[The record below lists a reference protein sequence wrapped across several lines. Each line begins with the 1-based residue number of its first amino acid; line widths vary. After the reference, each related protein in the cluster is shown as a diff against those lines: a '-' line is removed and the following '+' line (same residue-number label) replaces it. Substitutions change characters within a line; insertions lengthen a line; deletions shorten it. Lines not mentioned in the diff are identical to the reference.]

1 MKNPNGIYKFLL
13 ILILALLVGSYWYL
27 LSDNKRLSDKVDTL
41 SDGLDQNIMDVS
53 TASDVAITSQGDI
66 IILKKRVDKL
76 KSILYNADSKI
87 ERLQDK
93 IECQQSQ
100 IVILRKEFK

>member
-1 MKNPNGIYKFLL
+1 MKTPNGIYKVLL

-27 LSDNKRLSDKVDTL
+27 ISENSKFRNDINQLT
-41 SDGLDQNIMDVS
+41 DGLDRNITDVS
-53 TASDVAITSQGDI
+53 TVVDQVITAQGDI

-76 KSILYNADSKI
+76 KSMLYNANNKI

-93 IECQQSQ
+93 VECQQSQ

>member
-1 MKNPNGIYKFLL
+1 
-13 ILILALLVGSYWYL
+13 LLVGSYWYL

-41 SDGLDQNIMDVS
+41 SDGLDQNIVDVS
-53 TASDVAITSQGDI
+53 TASDVAITAQGDI

-76 KSILYNADSKI
+76 KSMLYNANDKI
-87 ERLQDK
+87 EHLQCR

-100 IVILRKEFK
+100 IAILRKEFK